1 MVVGMLPELDC
12 MWHFAEMGENAG
24 DEGPNSAMSQTFAQF
39 PCKALVRE
47 SIQNSLDAVLDE
59 KKAVVV
65 CFEHGRI
72 SKYNYPGFFGISK
85 HIQACREYY
94 SGNKSANAIYP
105 AMLDNLNASSDYVG
119 YIKVTDQNTKGM
131 DYEGAAT
138 DKSFYAFVRAAGV
151 SVKPAEGAG
160 GSFGFGKGAFFVM
173 SPLNTL
179 MVSTWNKEGKTF
191 FEGVTRLCSHKVDG
205 VKRSHMGFYDNN
217 GGLPIEDQ
225 SRIPTAFKRQEPGT
239 SISIMG
245 IEWEN
250 WLESKDD
257 LVKEVLANFF
267 VAILRGKL
275 EVYVDGNPTSCGN
288 AIVINA
294 QTIGDLMKKYFP
306 SYKDVN
312 RKNKFN
318 PRPYYEAMT
327 DSDSLCF
334 EKELPTLGK
343 VELHLKEFEGNVT
356 QIIFMR
362 KLLMKV
368 FRERHSLGNYNGV
381 FICDNSIGNKI
392 LGDMEDP
399 EHKSWDKEQCQKTDI
414 ETSYETACC
423 AEEEINKFI
432 NEVLDELLNIGT
444 TESVQ
449 ISGLEKYLPSSDGVK
464 GKGEKGNP
472 FTGRP
477 TGNYIKEG
485 VSRTTEGQ
493 LEEPQKLTK
502 RGRGQV
508 VEISEGNFKKDADGD
523 DVGGTNPDPNSGNGG
538 GGSSPGD
545 AFGRGEVDD
554 THSGKYY
561 RLIDVEWRPVLNA
574 KTGTTDIIIYP
585 PKDINDAVLKFEIGR
600 ESSSGK
606 AAKEDVSIVKTNK
619 GECDGLSIS
628 GFKLTG
634 KARNVIQIKFSD
646 KMYHTLKLA
655 VYEVD

>member
-1 MVVGMLPELDC
+1 
-12 MWHFAEMGENAG
+12 MWHFAEMSANAG

-59 KKAVVV
+59 SKPVVV

-72 SKYNYPGFFGISK
+72 SKYNYPKFFGLSK

-94 SGNKSANAIYP
+94 RGNKSANAIYP
-105 AMLDNLNASSDYVG
+105 AMLDNLNASDDVGCIKVSDY
-119 YIKVTDQNTKGM
+119 NTKGM

-179 MVSTWNKEGKTF
+179 MVSTWNKDGETF
-191 FEGVTRLCSHKVDG
+191 FEGVTRLCSHSIDG

-217 GGLPIEDQ
+217 GGLPIDDK
-225 SRIPTAFKRQEPGT
+225 SRTPIAFKRTEPGT
-239 SISIMG
+239 SICIMG
-245 IEWEN
+245 IEHDE
-250 WLESKDD
+250 WLKSKDD

-267 VAILRGKL
+267 AAILRGKL
-275 EVYVDGNPTSCGN
+275 EVYVGGNPIKHDT
-288 AIVINA
+288 AIVINS
-294 QTIGDLMKKYFP
+294 QTIDGLMKTYFP
-306 SYKDVN
+306 SFKDVN
-312 RKNKFN
+312 RKNKYN
-318 PRPYYEAMT
+318 PRPYYEAMAG
-327 DSDSLCF
+327 SDSLCF
-334 EKELPTLGK
+334 ERELPTLGK
-343 VELHLKEFEGNVT
+343 VELYLREFEGNVT

-368 FRERHSLGNYNGV
+368 CRDSRSLGNYNGV
-381 FICDNSIGNKI
+381 FICDNPVGNKI

-399 EHKSWDKEQCQKTDI
+399 EHKSWDEEQCQKTDI
-414 ETSYETACC
+414 ETSYETACS
-423 AEEEINKFI
+423 AGEEINNFI
-432 NEVLDELLNIGT
+432 KEVLEELLSIGT

-449 ISGLEKYLPSSDGVK
+449 ISGLEKYLPSADGVK

-477 TGNYIKEG
+477 TGNYINEG

-493 LEEPQKLTK
+493 LEEPKKRTK
-502 RGRGQV
+502 RGKGQV
-508 VEISEGNFKKDADGD
+508 IEIADGNFNKDEGGEDI
-523 DVGGTNPDPNSGNGG
+523 GGTNPDPNPGVGG

-545 AFGRGEVDD
+545 DFGRGSVDEN
-554 THSGKYY
+554 HPGKYY

-585 PKDINDAVLKFEIGR
+585 PKDIDDAVLKFEIGR

-606 AAKEDVSIVKTNK
+606 AAKEDVAIVASNK
-619 GECDGLSIS
+619 GNCDGLTVS
-628 GFKLTG
+628 GFKLNG
-634 KARNVIQIKFSD
+634 KVRNVIQIKFSY

-655 VYEVD
+655 VYEAD